1 MHACM
6 YIFMNTNCR
15 WFYEKCKKNIWEN
28 AELKVKKICTGTC
41 GFKFNNKYLGS
52 WIYNHSFSCLW
63 IDNIIVSKLHVIIRY
78 LSLKPWTDKIIVV
91 SKLIIRFLQ
100 LKPLTFF
107 WFKKKIF
114 FYVFELFVYIVC
126 ILIKTEVRIIYSNL
140 NVRVNC

>member
-52 WIYNHSFSCLW
+52 WIYNHSFSWLW
-63 IDNIIVSKLHVIIRY
+63 IDNTIIVSKLHVIIRY

-107 WFKKKIF
+107 ELKKN
-114 FYVFELFVYIVC
+114 LFLC
-126 ILIKTEVRIIYSNL
+126 LWII
-140 NVRVNC
+140 RVHCMHTYQNWSRNNI